1 MKWPTPSTPPLNPS
15 DKKEPKMRIRTSDV
29 DFDLLAADDKI
40 DKCLAFVEKA
50 DFDYHEAMF
59 NLLVAAKTIND
70 IAAALVNAEMNKVS
84 QS

>member
-1 MKWPTPSTPPLNPS
+1 
-15 DKKEPKMRIRTSDV
+15 MRIRTSDV

-59 NLLVAAKTIND
+59 NLLV
-70 IAAALVNAEMNKVS
+70 EMNKAIK
-84 QS
+84 

>member
-1 MKWPTPSTPPLNPS
+1 
-15 DKKEPKMRIRTSDV
+15 MRIRTSDV

-70 IAAALVNAEMNKVS
+70 IAAALVNAEMNKAS